1 MRTFASVLSLAVGL
15 FALVFVADGYLEVHA
30 ADRDGVPPRAYAA
43 AALIGAF
50 ASCGFFATLL
60 VYRRGAGVWRMLAGL
75 WWFGLLAF
83 GCGFLYTQV
92 DRVHRM
98 GLEALVLEAA
108 ILGLTAVV
116 LASGMLAYVAQS
128 GLPARP
134 ARPRMV
140 KPSELYDNRR

>member
-1 MRTFASVLSLAVGL
+1 
-15 FALVFVADGYLEVHA
+15 VH
-30 ADRDGVPPRAYAA
+30 
-43 AALIGAF
+43 
-50 ASCGFFATLL
+50 C
-60 VYRRGAGVWRMLAGL
+60 
-75 WWFGLLAF
+75 
-83 GCGFLYTQV
+83 
-92 DRVHRM
+92 M

-116 LASGMLAYVAQS
+116 LASGMLAYVVQS